1 MMKLSYRAR
10 TAAVAGALVLLPL
23 AGGCNVKDQLLEPQQ
38 PGLILPGDVSG
49 TAGADA
55 LYIGALGRLKAWTV
69 GGNVNQEAM
78 FPMMA
83 LMTDE
88 YKSSDTFSQRNE
100 ADQRSVQTT
109 NAQVQ
114 SVYTQAQ
121 QGRGYARDAIRKL
134 LAAEPNAPVTK
145 AGKVAEMY
153 FAMGFAEM
161 ILGEV
166 YCDGIP
172 FGDLDGTQPVY
183 SSPLSSSDALK
194 LAVAHFDSA
203 LTFAAASKN
212 PPSPTSDTLIANNVK
227 TVAAIAK
234 GRAQVDLGQF
244 AAAAT
249 TVANVATS
257 YQYVETFAQTS
268 QDNGFWIMTTNSQR
282 YSVGDSADAT
292 GTIKNALPFASA
304 GDPRVPS
311 AKNTLKPFDNQTL
324 PYFVQTMFGRDDAI
338 ALLDGLDARLI
349 EAEAKLQTGD
359 YVGMMGILNALR
371 TAPPTQGIF
380 KPTAMTAIATV
391 PATKDAAVS
400 LFFREKAFWQFS
412 RGYRFGDL
420 RRMVRQ
426 YSRNADQ
433 VWPSGTFHKGGS
445 YGPDVNFPV
454 TDNEKT
460 NPNFTACLDRT
471 A

>member
-1 MMKLSYRAR
+1 MRLSYRAR
-10 TAAVAGALVLLPL
+10 TLWAAGALSLLPL
-23 AGGCNVKDQLLEPQQ
+23 AACEVKDQLLQPQQ
-38 PGLILPGDVSG
+38 PGLIQPGDVAG
-49 TAGADA
+49 VAGADA
-55 LYIGALGRLKAWTV
+55 LYIGALGRLKSWAV
-69 GGNVNQEAM
+69 GGNVNQESM

-100 ADQRSVQTT
+100 TDQRTVQTSD
-109 NAQVQ
+109 ALVQ

-121 QGRGYARDAIRKL
+121 QGRGYALDALNDL
-134 LAAEPNAPVTK
+134 LAAEPK
-145 AGKVAEMY
+145 AGGKIGEMY

-166 YCDGIP
+166 YCNGIP
-172 FGDLDGTQPVY
+172 LGEMKNGQPDYTV
-183 SSPLSSSDALK
+183 PLSSSDALK
-194 LAVAHFDSA
+194 TAAAHFDSA
-203 LTFAAASKN
+203 LASAASAKV
-212 PPSPTSDTLIANNVK
+212 PGDLPADTVIARNV
-227 TVAAIAK
+227 TNAASIAK
-234 GRAQVDLGQF
+234 ARVLVDLGQF
-244 AAAAT
+244 SDAAAA
-249 TVANVATS
+249 VANVATA

-282 YSVGDSADAT
+282 YSVGDSVDAT
-292 GTIKNALPFASA
+292 GTIANAIPFASA

-338 ALLDGLDARLI
+338 ALLDGTDARLI
-349 EAEAKLQTGD
+349 EAEAKLNAGD
-359 YVGMMGILNALR
+359 YAGMMGILNALR
-371 TAPPTQGIF
+371 TSPPTQGIF
-380 KPTAMTAIATV
+380 KPAALAAIATV
-391 PATKDAAVS
+391 PATKDSAVT

-426 YSRNADQ
+426 YARPSNQ
-433 VWPSGTFHKGGS
+433 VWPSGTFFKGGS

-460 NPNFTACLDRT
+460 NPNFTGCIDRS

>member
-1 MMKLSYRAR
+1 MTRFSHRAR
-10 TAAVAGALVLLPL
+10 TVAAIAVLAIVPL
-23 AGGCNVKDQLLEPQQ
+23 ASACNFKDQLLQPQQ
-38 PGLILPGDVSG
+38 PGLILPTDVSG
-49 TAGADA
+49 QAGADA
-55 LYIGALGRLKAWTV
+55 LYLGALGRLKAWTV
-69 GGNVNQEAM
+69 GGNLNQEAM
-78 FPMMA
+78 FPMMS

-100 ADQRSVQTT
+100 TDQRSVQT
-109 NAQVQ
+109 NDALVQ

-121 QGRGYARDAIRKL
+121 QGRGYARDAL
-134 LAAEPNAPVTK
+134 NTMLAVEPDAK
-145 AGKVAEMY
+145 GKIAEMY
-153 FAMGFAEM
+153 FALGFAET

-166 YCDGIP
+166 YCNGIP
-172 FGDLDGTQPVY
+172 LGEMKDGQPIY
-183 SSPLSSSDALK
+183 TAPLPSTDALK
-194 LAVAHFDSA
+194 VALAHFDSA
-203 LTFAAASKN
+203 LTLAAAAKAQ
-212 PPSPTSDTLIANNVK
+212 PGTAADTVIAANVRN
-227 TVAAIAK
+227 AASIAK
-234 GRAQVDLGQF
+234 GRVLVDLGQY
-244 AAAAT
+244 ATAAT
-249 TVANVATS
+249 AVASVATA
-257 YQYVETFAQTS
+257 YQYMETFAQTS

-324 PYFVQTMFGRDDAI
+324 PYFVQTMFGRDDAM

-349 EAEAKLQTGD
+349 EAEAKLNAAD
-359 YVGMMGILNALR
+359 YTGMMTILNALR

-380 KPTAMTAIATV
+380 KPAALAAITTT
-391 PATKDAAVS
+391 PATKDAAVT

-420 RRMVRQ
+420 RRLVRQ
-426 YSRNADQ
+426 YGRPSDQ
-433 VWPSGTFHKGGS
+433 VWASGTFHKGGV
-445 YGPDVNFPV
+445 YGPDVNWPV

-460 NPNFTACLDRT
+460 NPNFAGCIDRS